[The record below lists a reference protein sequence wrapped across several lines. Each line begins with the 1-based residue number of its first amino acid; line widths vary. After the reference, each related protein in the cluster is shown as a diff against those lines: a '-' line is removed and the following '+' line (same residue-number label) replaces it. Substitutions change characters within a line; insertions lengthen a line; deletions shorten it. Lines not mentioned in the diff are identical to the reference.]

1 MEEKIMPNKN
11 DHYVSE
17 FQAFQQNGASK
28 SPAWV
33 NDVRTLAL
41 SVFTERGFPT
51 TKEEDWKYTN
61 VSAIAK
67 SPFTYSS
74 GTSGIPAGLVE
85 SLLIKNLDQYVIVF
99 INGHVSKE
107 HSNLEGLAD
116 GAVVKNLIEAYATHT
131 DIVKEHLAK
140 YVPFNKNPFTALNTA
155 FINDGAFIH
164 IPAHVEVAKPI
175 HLLFISTQKEG
186 KQIAS
191 HIRNLIVVEEG
202 AKVNIAHSFHSAQAN
217 SNLTNVVTEVVAKK
231 NSTVEIVKVQCE
243 SVLSY
248 HFENLH
254 VHQSHESCVHVF
266 SLAVRGAIAR
276 NDMSVIIDGES
287 TECNLNGLYI
297 TSGEQLIDHHTFMH
311 HIHPNCPSHE
321 LFKGIL
327 MDKSRAVFNGKV
339 YVEPEAQKTD
349 SKQTNRNLLLSDDAV
364 VDTKPELEIF
374 ADDVK
379 CTHGAAVGGMNE
391 THSFYLKTRGI
402 TEGSARGILT
412 VGFAAEATQKIVHPE
427 LRHHV
432 DVIVV
437 DHLRTKFGTA
447 NLPDIV
453 HA

>member
-1 MEEKIMPNKN
+1 MSNENN
-11 DHYVSE
+11 HYVSE

-28 SPAWV
+28 SPSWL
-33 NDVRTLAL
+33 NDVRTSALA
-41 SVFTERGFPT
+41 VFAERGFPT

-61 VSAIAK
+61 VTPIAK
-67 SPFTYSS
+67 SQFKYSS
-74 GTSGIPAGLVE
+74 GVEKVSADLVKSMLVE
-85 SLLIKNLDQYVIVF
+85 GIEQHVIVF
-99 INGHVSKE
+99 VNGRFSKE
-107 HSNLEGLAD
+107 HSQLNGLQS
-116 GAVVKNLIEAYATHT
+116 GVVVKNLIDAFSAHSE
-131 DIVKEHLAK
+131 VVQEHLSK
-140 YVPFNKNPFTALNTA
+140 YVKYQKNSFTALNTA

-164 IPAHVEVAKPI
+164 VPANVEVKKPI
-175 HLLFISTQKEG
+175 HLLFISTKKDGEQC
-186 KQIAS
+186 AS

-202 AKVNIAHSFHSAQAN
+202 TKVNFVHSFYSAETN
-217 SNLTNVVTEVVAKK
+217 NNLTNTVTEIVAKK
-231 NSTVEIVKVQCE
+231 NSIVELVKVQRE
-243 SVLSY
+243 SESSFHV
-248 HFENLH
+248 ENLH
-254 VHQSHESCVHVF
+254 VHQYQQSNVHLF
-266 SLAVRGAIAR
+266 SLAIGGAIAR
-276 NDMSVIIDGES
+276 NDISVIIDGES

-327 MDKSRAVFNGKV
+327 TDKSRAVFNGKV

-349 SKQTNRNLLLSDDAV
+349 SKQTNRNLLLSDTAI

-391 THSFYLKTRGI
+391 SHSFYLKTRGI
-402 TEGSARGILT
+402 SEESAKGILT
-412 VGFAAEATQKIVHPE
+412 VGFAAEVTAKIVHPD

-432 DVIVV
+432 DLIVV
-437 DHLRTKFGTA
+437 DHLRRKLKTA

>member
-1 MEEKIMPNKN
+1 MGEERMSTENN
-11 DHYVSE
+11 QYVSE
-17 FQAFQQNGASK
+17 FTAFQHNGAAK

-33 NDVRTLAL
+33 NDIRTSALAQ
-41 SVFTERGFPT
+41 FTEKGFPT
-51 TKEEDWKYTN
+51 TKEENWKYTN
-61 VSAIAK
+61 ITPIAK
-67 SPFTYSS
+67 SQFKYSS
-74 GTSGIPAGLVE
+74 AAEEISADLIQ
-85 SLLIKNLDQYVIVF
+85 SLMIDGVDQHVIVF
-99 INGHVSKE
+99 INGHRSKE
-107 HSNLEGLAD
+107 HSSLSGLND
-116 GAVVKNLIEAYATHT
+116 NVVVTNLIDAYASHGTL
-131 DIVKEHLAK
+131 IRQHLSKYAK
-140 YVPFNKNPFTALNTA
+140 MHESPFTALNTA
-155 FINDGAFIH
+155 FLNDGLFIH
-164 IPAHVEVAKPI
+164 VPAGTYVEKPI
-175 HLLFISTQKEG
+175 HVLFISAEKPGEQT
-186 KQIAS
+186 AA

-202 AKVNIAHSFHSAQAN
+202 ARVNFLHSFCSAEKNA
-217 SNLTNVVTEVVAKK
+217 NLTNVVTEIVAGK
-231 NSTVEIVKVQCE
+231 NSVVELVKVQKE
-243 SVLSY
+243 SESSY
-248 HFENLH
+248 HVEDLH
-254 VHQSHESCVHVF
+254 VHQHRESTVHIF
-266 SLAVRGAIAR
+266 SLAVGSAIAR

-349 SKQTNRNLLLSDDAV
+349 SKQTNRNLLLSDDAI

-402 TEGSARGILT
+402 TNESARGILT
-412 VGFAAEATQKIVHPE
+412 VGFAAEATQKIAHSA

-432 DVIVV
+432 DLIVV
-437 DHLRTKFGTA
+437 DHLRKKFGTA